1 MASDGV
7 VGMGNDDDCPGGGE
21 TGEPRPS
28 RCGGGGESPASMSV
42 SGCNHASRLGCC
54 ACCSRRV
61 AELESRLQEKSA
73 ALTET
78 TNVLE
83 LELELDRAQTRLCR
97 LEEMYD
103 KLEEEF
109 IRLRDGKRARE
120 IEDAQ
125 ERKKPRNGGRSA
137 SSFPQ
142 DQTE

>member
-1 MASDGV
+1 
-7 VGMGNDDDCPGGGE
+7 MGNDDD
-21 TGEPRPS
+21 RP
-28 RCGGGGESPASMSV
+28 GGGESPASMSV

-83 LELELDRAQTRLCR
+83 LELERAQSRLCR

-142 DQTE
+142 DQTD

>member
-1 MASDGV
+1 MRRRRR
-7 VGMGNDDDCPGGGE
+7 
-21 TGEPRPS
+21 EPRLHV
-28 RCGGGGESPASMSV
+28 GVG
-42 SGCNHASRLGCC
+42 GCNHASRLGCC

-83 LELELDRAQTRLCR
+83 LELELERAQSRLCR
-97 LEEMYD
+97 LEEMY
-103 KLEEEF
+103 EEEF

-142 DQTE
+142 DQTD